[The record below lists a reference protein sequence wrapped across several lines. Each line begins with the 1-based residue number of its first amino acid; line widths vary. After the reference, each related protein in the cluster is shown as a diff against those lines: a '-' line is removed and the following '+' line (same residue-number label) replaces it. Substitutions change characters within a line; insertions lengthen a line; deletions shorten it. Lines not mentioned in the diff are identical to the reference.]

1 MALHRWILGFCFGVG
16 VLALGGCT
24 SDDEK
29 SQAQEEDRS
38 AQACLAA
45 SGNDFGMV
53 LDCYTREQ
61 AAKPLEYT
69 QQASR
74 QFAGVEQRR
83 FTLQSQA
90 WSPAQGV
97 QPGTWRHGVEIY
109 IPEGALQGKALL
121 VVNNGI
127 NIAGADGPLMPA
139 NDYSE
144 ETMLGIA
151 RKTRTI
157 VVSVSDVPNQYLTF
171 SDDQLPRRED
181 SIVARTWAMFLREPQ
196 QHAFTPLH
204 VPMMQAVVKTM
215 DLAERELQ
223 PWKIQQFLATGA
235 SKRAWAAW
243 LATIADTRITAIA
256 PMVLDFLNQRS
267 VLAHIRQTYGGTW
280 PPALADY
287 QREGVL
293 AQLDSE
299 AFGQLQ
305 RISDPLSYLGSRH
318 AARLAVPKYII
329 NAANDEFFLPDN
341 ARFYFDQ
348 LPGANSLRM
357 IPNAGHGGARPVTEE
372 LLSGAIGRWHAGI
385 PWPQLPAALKPV
397 EGRSVLALQLA
408 EQPVKLTQWTAVN
421 PQARDFRAPCG
432 IQYVARD
439 IPVNGASA
447 VEVPLSAPEQGWS
460 VSFVEATFADGL
472 VATSQAYVLPDTYP
486 QQPPPQLS
494 AGCSTLAD
502 TPAR

>member
-1 MALHRWILGFCFGVG
+1 MALNRWFSTLCLGTCFA
-16 VLALGGCT
+16 LLGGCG
-24 SDDEK
+24 SGDDDK
-29 SQAQEEDRS
+29 SARS
-38 AQACLAA
+38 CLAD

-53 LDCYTREQ
+53 LECYTREN
-61 AAKPLEYT
+61 AARPLEYT
-69 QQASR
+69 QLPSR

-83 FTLQSQA
+83 FSLQSQT
-90 WSPAQGV
+90 WSPGELV
-97 QPGTWRHGVEIY
+97 QPATWQHGVEIY
-109 IPEGALQGKALL
+109 IPDGATQGKALL

-127 NIAGADGPLMPA
+127 NIAGPDAKLVPA
-139 NDYSE
+139 NDLSE
-144 ETMLGIA
+144 ETILGIA

-171 SDDQLPRRED
+171 GDDQLPRRED
-181 SIVARTWAMFLREPQ
+181 SIVARTWALFLREPQ

-215 DLAERELQ
+215 DLAEPELQ
-223 PWKIQQFLATGA
+223 PWNIRQFLATGS

-243 LATIADTRITAIA
+243 LATIADSRISAVA
-256 PMVLDFLNQRS
+256 PMVLDFLNQRT
-267 VLAHIRQTYGGTW
+267 VLGHIRQTYGGHW

-299 AFGQLQ
+299 AFGQLE
-305 RISDPLSYLGSRH
+305 RIGDPLRYLGSRH
-318 AARLAVPKYII
+318 AARLDVPKYIV

-341 ARFYFDQ
+341 SRFYFDR
-348 LPGANSLRM
+348 LPGAKTLRM
-357 IPNAGHGGARPVTEE
+357 VPNAGHGGVRPVAED
-372 LLSGAIGRWHAGI
+372 LLAGAINRWQAGI
-385 PWPQLPAALKPV
+385 AWPQLSSALAPV
-397 EGRSVLALQLA
+397 DGRSVLSLQLA

-432 IQYVARD
+432 IRYVARD
-439 IPVNGASA
+439 IPLDGAGA
-447 VEVPLSAPEQGWS
+447 VQVPLSAPEQGWS

-486 QQPPPQLS
+486 QSPPPQLS
-494 AGCSTLAD
+494 AGCSTIDPALAQ
-502 TPAR
+502 